1 MAIWSATTV
10 RRTSLTLRMPAI
22 LTLTL
27 AATLVASG
35 ALAQVPAP
43 YELFVHA
50 DGELKTE
57 YVAASRS
64 TIVQLALMP
73 PGAGSTPSAT
83 SMVLR
88 AEFAGRQPMIPPG
101 QIGILVLPTVTSSPN
116 VIRGVQLAFTIQAA
130 GSPPLDLSY
139 FGRSWGEYG
148 FVPPGAEL
156 RRVEFSMS
164 VPELR
169 ALLLGQEVTGR
180 VMNSTFVL
188 TTRHLAALRLF
199 AMAIGVPQPGDRP

>member
-1 MAIWSATTV
+1 MENWSATTV
-10 RRTSLTLRMPAI
+10 RRTSLKLQMPAVLI
-22 LTLTL
+22 GTL

-35 ALAQVPAP
+35 ARAQVPAP
-43 YELFVHA
+43 YELFVHT

-57 YVAASRS
+57 YSALSKS
-64 TIVQLALMP
+64 TVVQLAIMP
-73 PGAGSTPSAT
+73 PGAGETPSAT

-88 AEFAGRQPMIPPG
+88 AEFAGRQPITPPG
-101 QIGILVLPTVTSSPN
+101 QIGILVVPTATSSPN
-116 VIRGVQLAFTIQAA
+116 VIRGVQLEFTIQAA

-148 FVPPGAEL
+148 FVPPGGEL

-169 ALLLGQEVTGR
+169 ALLLGRQVTGR
-180 VMNSTFVL
+180 VMNSTFAF
-188 TTRHLAALRLF
+188 TGKHLAALRLF
-199 AMAIGVPQPGDRP
+199 AMAIGVPQPGETP